1 MELDDRKL
9 KILQTIIRTY
19 LETGEPVGSRTISK
33 DTDLNLS
40 SATIRNEMSDLEEM
54 GYIIQP
60 HTSAGR
66 VPSDKGYRL
75 YVDTMLDDKTS
86 EVMNLKDELEQKAG
100 KIDVLLKQV
109 AKLHQTIQNYA
120 TLVSGPRYE
129 SKKVKFIQL
138 TQVDAD
144 SILAVI
150 VLDDNVVKNEMV
162 RVEGDIDQEMMVK
175 LNFILNTTL
184 NGLDVTEMNLAIIR
198 KIKEQVGSHTEVI
211 DSVLEVIG
219 KALTED
225 DDLEIYTS
233 GATNILKYPELSDK
247 ASATELLNAF
257 EEKNIIGDWL
267 DTAESESGE
276 NGQGKSKPGDT
287 HDIQV
292 YIGNETKVDTMKD
305 CSVVTATYKIH
316 EGVYGK
322 IGIVGPKRMDYDK
335 VVSTLQSLMSELD
348 DIFKKKQKLRGGREL
363 AAENKDIEKDIDIEE
378 VKEDNTADEAVEE
391 EKAAEDAKDKKD
403 EASKEAAPKK
413 EKKFGKKKD
422 KAVEKLEE
430 KVKELEDM
438 RVRQLAEFEN
448 FRKRSE
454 KEKSQMFEVG
464 AKSVIEKILPVIDNF
479 ERGLQGVP
487 EEEKDAPFVKGVEM
501 VYKQM
506 LTAFDE
512 MGVKPIDAVGKEF
525 DPNLHNAVMAVDDD
539 SLESGTVAEEMQ
551 KGYMYKDKVL
561 RTAMVK
567 VSE

>member
-66 VPSDKGYRL
+66 IPSDKGYRL

-109 AKLHQTIQNYA
+109 AKLLANNTNYA

-150 VLDDNVVKNEMV
+150 VLDNNVVKNEIV
-162 RVEGDIDQEMMVK
+162 KVEGSIDQEMMVK

-198 KIKEQVGSHTEVI
+198 KIKEQVGSYTEVI

-247 ASATELLNAF
+247 ASATEILNAF
-257 EEKNIIGDWL
+257 EEK
-267 DTAESESGE
+267 
-276 NGQGKSKPGDT
+276 
-287 HDIQV
+287 
-292 YIGNETKVDTMKD
+292 
-305 CSVVTATYKIH
+305 
-316 EGVYGK
+316 
-322 IGIVGPKRMDYDK
+322 
-335 VVSTLQSLMSELD
+335 
-348 DIFKKKQKLRGGREL
+348 
-363 AAENKDIEKDIDIEE
+363 
-378 VKEDNTADEAVEE
+378 
-391 EKAAEDAKDKKD
+391 
-403 EASKEAAPKK
+403 
-413 EKKFGKKKD
+413 
-422 KAVEKLEE
+422 
-430 KVKELEDM
+430 
-438 RVRQLAEFEN
+438 
-448 FRKRSE
+448 
-454 KEKSQMFEVG
+454 
-464 AKSVIEKILPVIDNF
+464 IL
-479 ERGLQGVP
+479 
-487 EEEKDAPFVKGVEM
+487 
-501 VYKQM
+501 
-506 LTAFDE
+506 
-512 MGVKPIDAVGKEF
+512 
-525 DPNLHNAVMAVDDD
+525 
-539 SLESGTVAEEMQ
+539 
-551 KGYMYKDKVL
+551 
-561 RTAMVK
+561 
-567 VSE
+567 